1 MNSYIVMLEKAVD
14 SGSVIGGV
22 SVVVVELDPELLFL
36 TT

>member
-1 MNSYIVMLEKAVD
+1 MLEKDVE
-14 SGSVIGGV
+14 GESVIGGV